1 MITMAT
7 DSIIIMMIV
16 ITSIQKLDRG
26 LIQDQGKS
34 LKDMIRDNLTHIEI
48 QITKEIITTVIV
60 ETIKIETISIVI
72 FNNRTN
78 RKTTTKTEVPK
89 ALPLIIAIT
98 GISMIITRTISIKM
112 KELTTN
118 NRTEIISTILT
129 TELTR
134 ITTKMH
140 STEIIEVTIRAIDK
154 DQEVDQIT
162 KTDPDMMHKS
172 LITWGTIKREIL
184 VIIIMTTK
192 DQETSILMKIVTSL
206 TIKSSIIKTIILIK
220 SVVDHCLIEQQ
231 IQTNSNTKRDT
242 KIIAQKSW
250 MRIRETLEKRA
261 KVERAF
267 HLWEVMVQV
276 RVTA

>member
-1 MITMAT
+1 MAT

-172 LITWGTIKREIL
+172 LIT
-184 VIIIMTTK
+184 
-192 DQETSILMKIVTSL
+192 
-206 TIKSSIIKTIILIK
+206 
-220 SVVDHCLIEQQ
+220 
-231 IQTNSNTKRDT
+231 
-242 KIIAQKSW
+242 
-250 MRIRETLEKRA
+250 
-261 KVERAF
+261 
-267 HLWEVMVQV
+267 
-276 RVTA
+276 